1 MDEENELSEMNI
13 EFNTVKIERSSINKL
28 YVYLYIITMSLG
40 SFQMGF
46 KLSFSIFNYVG
57 YSIGMTNCP
66 MQPSQS
72 YYPFPQ

>member
-46 KLSFSIFNYVG
+46 K
-57 YSIGMTNCP
+57 
-66 MQPSQS
+66 
-72 YYPFPQ
+72 